1 MTAGS
6 ITASKF
12 CLLFNYF
19 LYTTVG
25 ILKMKKIRNMH
36 KMEKLKKENE
46 KTKQDCCMAS
56 KNTLKFWKKQILFPI
71 LHRHWS
77 IKTMQN
83 ITSCSGDDFVGLTP
97 MQKAK
102 AMSLPPIRHNKS
114 CFEGSFLQRIK
125 FCYLNTCRQNY
136 LRQTWQ
142 SHLSSNAMAEDA
154 FSLGCYF

>member
-1 MTAGS
+1 
-6 ITASKF
+6 
-12 CLLFNYF
+12 
-19 LYTTVG
+19 
-25 ILKMKKIRNMH
+25 
-36 KMEKLKKENE
+36 
-46 KTKQDCCMAS
+46 MAS

-114 CFEGSFLQRIK
+114 CFEGSFLQRI
-125 FCYLNTCRQNY
+125 
-136 LRQTWQ
+136 
-142 SHLSSNAMAEDA
+142 
-154 FSLGCYF
+154 